1 VLHSHSILRVS
12 CDGSPLTG
20 LVDDINSPLLKPTR
34 GPVGASSLTAPP
46 QRLFLKSSSEP
57 VALFT
62 MRVRNAA
69 APDSVRRQAGKN
81 ASAAVAVEV
90 ESVAPTAPSAED
102 SSAGSAENTCELT
115 LEVFQ
120 SDLAEAENVWR
131 NRAFHPAADAV
142 CVCMRACCF
151 MHTLVCMCVCMRA
164 YLCL

>member
-1 VLHSHSILRVS
+1 
-12 CDGSPLTG
+12 
-20 LVDDINSPLLKPTR
+20 
-34 GPVGASSLTAPP
+34 
-46 QRLFLKSSSEP
+46 
-57 VALFT
+57 

-142 CVCMRACCF
+142 CVYMRARVS
-151 MHTLVCMCVCMRA
+151 MHACVCVCA
-164 YLCL
+164 YVCVRICTSE